1 MDWDGVRDRTRIY
14 PHFHLPTTCLTWFLP
29 PVSGWPPYL
38 QYLRGRLP
46 WHSIYPHCHLV
57 PTCLWSTTPGICM
70 ATLPLL
76 SAWPPPTYAHCH
88 AWATCFW
95 WPLSFVS
102 TPLRRPLVSA
112 WPSFLRF
119 PSISICSSRR
129 LASGGACPW
138 CLHGLPTSAICMASL
153 PWPPRMSQMSCFLLL
168 MISYSGRFPK
178 QFSTL
183 SRAQHI
189 ILYRGQPHK
198 RGSTMKGTQKC
209 GAVASKDP
217 KRVV

>member
-1 MDWDGVRDRTRIY
+1 MEYVIVHAYTPISISLQLASRGFYPQYLDG
-14 PHFHLPTTCLTWFLP
+14 LPTSSICAAVFL
-29 PVSGWPPYL
+29 GIPYI
-38 QYLRGRLP
+38 P
-46 WHSIYPHCHLV
+46 I
-57 PTCLWSTTPGICM
+57 
-70 ATLPLL
+70 ATLCRLASGVL
-76 SAWPPPTYAHCH
+76 RLVSAWPPDLYCLHGHPPTYSHCH

-153 PWPPRMSQMSCFLLL
+153 PWPPRTSQMRCFLFL

-178 QFSTL
+178 TFSTL
-183 SRAQHI
+183 SRSQHI
-189 ILYRGQPHK
+189 ILYRGQLHK